1 MVFEAA
7 GLFLWF
13 DTLKSSLVWG
23 LMWVCWTQAL
33 SVPLSHTEQRCFSF
47 TWQSRLVRQ
56 KLFGFSSRTT
66 CQRLALKLNYNSKD
80 KPKVCEYSDK
90 VVGHSQPLP
99 THCDTLSRGCLWV
112 WLLPSHMQKY
122 MSVNNGDMN
131 PVCSFVTE
139 QSPLMCWVGFGKIS
153 CWTSLLVV
161 VFTQEGLGFLSR
173 VLKCKAD

>member
-1 MVFEAA
+1 
-7 GLFLWF
+7 
-13 DTLKSSLVWG
+13 
-23 LMWVCWTQAL
+23 MWVCWTQAL

-47 TWQSRLVRQ
+47 TWQCRLVRQ

-66 CQRLALKLNYNSKD
+66 CQRLALKLNYHSKD

-112 WLLPSHMQKY
+112 WLLHSHVQKY
-122 MSVNNGDMN
+122 MSVNNGDMK

-139 QSPLMCWVGFGKIS
+139 QSPLMCWVGFSTIS
-153 CWTSLLVV
+153 WWTSLLVV
-161 VFTQEGLGFLSR
+161 DLHKRDWDLVNVKQINIHHLSFSE
-173 VLKCKAD
+173 VALCYKTMMLEKVPF